1 MQKESSQAQLDDSVQ
16 QIDQGLNAAYRQL
29 RELLTTFR
37 IKVNEPG
44 LRPAVQATIEEF
56 GANSGLQILSDY
68 RLDHCP
74 LTPNEEVHCL
84 QIIRE
89 ALSNVVKHAEADRCW
104 LSLTQDSNGTIH
116 VRIEDDGIGIR
127 PARHHRRH
135 REGPR
140 EKPAAQAGPAFPG
153 RGSRLGA
160 GERSEGLTGTI
171 ARQRFCA

>member
-1 MQKESSQAQLDDSVQ
+1 MCFFVKQKTAYEMRISDWSSDVCSSDLLDDSVQ

-127 PARHHRRH
+127 PEEQR
-135 REGPR
+135 
-140 EKPAAQAGPAFPG
+140 AGHYGLIILQERASSLD
-153 RGSRLGA
+153 RKSTRLN
-160 GERSEGLTGTI
+160 SSH
-171 ARQRFCA
+171 